1 MFDIKDVY
9 YETFKILLLCN
20 IRHLDHASISIRF
33 SINYAYGN
41 LNTLLMK
48 NIFLLLA
55 TAIMLLSSCSKDED
69 INVTNLVGTWD
80 ECYDNPHFIMDG
92 TVEYTFYENG
102 TYQVYSYDALS
113 HMEHTITNTYVLQN
127 DLLILNMEHSENA
140 LRYRIVEFK
149 RNEMAWQMEGTEY
162 SEGTWGSEY
171 KHFKRKKGKSECF

>member
-55 TAIMLLSSCSKDED
+55 TAIMLLSSCSKDKD

-102 TYQVYSYDALS
+102 TYQVYSYNAFS
-113 HMEHTITNTYVLQN
+113 HMEHTRTNTYVLQD
-127 DLLILNMEHSENA
+127 DLLILNTEHSENA

-149 RNEMAWQMEGTEY
+149 KNEMAWQMEGTEY

-171 KHFKRKKGKSECF
+171 KHFKRKKGND

>member
-1 MFDIKDVY
+1 M
-9 YETFKILLLCN
+9 
-20 IRHLDHASISIRF
+20 
-33 SINYAYGN
+33 
-41 LNTLLMK
+41 
-48 NIFLLLA
+48 LLA
-55 TAIMLLSSCSKDED
+55 SCSKDED

-162 SEGTWGSEY
+162 SEGTLGSDY
-171 KHFKRKKGKSECF
+171 KHFKRK

>member
-33 SINYAYGN
+33 SINYVYGN

-69 INVTNLVGTWD
+69 INITNLVGTWD
-80 ECYDNPHFIMDG
+80 ECYNNPHFIMDG

-102 TYQVYSYDALS
+102 TYQVYSYDAFS
-113 HMEHTITNTYVLQN
+113 HMEHTRTNTYVLQD
-127 DLLILNMEHSENA
+127 DLLILNTEHSENA

-149 RNEMAWQMEGTEY
+149 KDEMAWQMEGTEY

-171 KHFKRKKGKSECF
+171 KHFKRKKGK

>member
-55 TAIMLLSSCSKDED
+55 TTIMLLSSCSKDKD

-92 TVEYTFYENG
+92 TVEYTFYGNG
-102 TYQVYSYDALS
+102 TYQVYSYDAFS
-113 HMEHTITNTYVLQN
+113 HMEHTRTNTYVLQD
-127 DLLILNMEHSENA
+127 DLLILNTEHSENT
-140 LRYRIVEFK
+140 LRYHIVEFK
-149 RNEMAWQMEGTEY
+149 KNEMAWQMEGTEY

-171 KHFKRKKGKSECF
+171 KHFKRNKGND

>member
-55 TAIMLLSSCSKDED
+55 TAIMLLSSCSKDKD

-102 TYQVYSYDALS
+102 TYQVYSYDAFS
-113 HMEHTITNTYVLQN
+113 HMEQTRTNTYVLQD
-127 DLLILNMEHSENA
+127 DLLILNTEHSENA

-149 RNEMAWQMEGTEY
+149 KNEMAWQMEGTEY

-171 KHFKRKKGKSECF
+171 KHFKRK

>member
-55 TAIMLLSSCSKDED
+55 TAIMLLSSCSKDKD

-102 TYQVYSYDALS
+102 TYQVYSYNAFS
-113 HMEHTITNTYVLQN
+113 HMEHTRTNTYVLQD
-127 DLLILNMEHSENA
+127 DLLILNTEHSENA
-140 LRYRIVEFK
+140 LRYHIVEFK
-149 RNEMAWQMEGTEY
+149 KNEMAWQMEGTEY

-171 KHFKRKKGKSECF
+171 KHFKRKKGND